1 MSTLEKRLDDT
12 LKQLAYFERRM
23 GEIKVM
29 PVKTPLD
36 RTTKNLAVEKLHVR
50 ILKRMLA
57 GCKHS
62 RENLQVEF
70 AKLLAAV
77 ESLRELVF

>member
-1 MSTLEKRLDDT
+1 MSTLQKRLDDT

-23 GEIKVM
+23 DEIKVM

-36 RTTKNLAVEKLHVR
+36 RTKKNLAAEKLHVR
-50 ILKRMLA
+50 ILKRMLV
-57 GCKHS
+57 GYKHS
-62 RENLQVEF
+62 RENLQAEF